1 MTVGTQDRND
11 DMVDRLQEGV
21 SVLKRD
27 KLEHRSATASFSRT
41 DLLALIPALRAF
53 ARLLARDATLADDLV
68 QETILR
74 ALAKA
79 DLFTPGTNLKA
90 WTFSILRNLFLEQA
104 RRKQKEQEVLDHYA
118 SNAQSHLPN
127 RQNGPDREAIRDLDY
142 YLWQLSPLL
151 REALVLIGAQE
162 MTYEEAA
169 SICEVSVG
177 TMKTRVSR
185 ARAELQALTQ
195 GD

>member
-1 MTVGTQDRND
+1 MT
-11 DMVDRLQEGV
+11 DRLQEGV
-21 SVLKRD
+21 SVLTRD

-41 DLLALIPALRAF
+41 DLLKQVPALRAF

-79 DLFTPGTNLKA
+79 GQFTQGTNLKA

-104 RRKQKEQEVLDHYA
+104 RRKQKEREVLDHYA
-118 SNAQSHLPN
+118 SDAQTQPAN
-127 RQNGPDREAIRDLDY
+127 RQNGPDRETIRDLDY

-151 REALVLIGAQE
+151 REALILIGAQE

-169 SICEVSVG
+169 CICEVSVG

-185 ARAELQALTQ
+185 ARAELQALTE
-195 GD
+195 DH

>member
-1 MTVGTQDRND
+1 MTVDTQDRND
-11 DMVDRLQEGV
+11 DMTDRLQEGV
-21 SVLKRD
+21 SVLTRD

-41 DLLALIPALRAF
+41 DLLKQVPALRAF

-79 DLFTPGTNLKA
+79 GQFTQGTNLKA

-104 RRKQKEQEVLDHYA
+104 RRKQKEKEVLDHYA
-118 SNAQSHLPN
+118 SDAQTQPAN
-127 RQNGPDREAIRDLDY
+127 RQNGPDRETIRDLDY

-151 REALVLIGAQE
+151 REALILIGAQE

-169 SICEVSVG
+169 CICEVSVG

-195 GD
+195 DH